1 MEEKTLKVDLSSTPW
16 IKCEGGNMLWETSM
30 LFKRL
35 SPLMSPSGKEELI
48 PAEVVVCKK
57 CGKVPRFFSDAA
69 KGIPDE
75 LKSTCHLLASPDKGI
90 ISDK

>member
-1 MEEKTLKVDLSSTPW
+1 MNDQSLKVDLSSTPW
-16 IKCEGGNMLWETSM
+16 IKCEGNNMVWETSM

-48 PAEVVVCKK
+48 PAEVIICKK

-75 LKSTCHLLASPDKGI
+75 LKSTCHLLASSDKGLI
-90 ISDK
+90 TDK